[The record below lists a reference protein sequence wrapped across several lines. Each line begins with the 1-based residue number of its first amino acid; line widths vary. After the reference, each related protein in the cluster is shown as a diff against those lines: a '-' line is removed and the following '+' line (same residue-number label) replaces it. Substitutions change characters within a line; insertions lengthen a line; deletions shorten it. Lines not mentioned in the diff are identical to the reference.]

1 MESVRLG
8 YLTNPISKKLA
19 AMASSFIF
27 MWLGFEN
34 LNHKKDIKMK
44 KMTRV
49 LEVDLSIG
57 ESINKLRNGAE
68 WILTSDCL
76 PTIKLDGTA
85 CMIKGGKLYRRYN
98 AKMKPRLLHLAK
110 DGYVY
115 NPSDFKRMPENPIL
129 CNEFPN
135 PNSGSFPVWIL
146 CKESEP
152 NDKLHIEAFNN
163 LKDKVDGTYELIG
176 EKINGNKL
184 NLNGMFLVRHKST
197 PDELER
203 ITGKAMHLSEI
214 PNPENAELTDF
225 LIWVR
230 DNLFEGL
237 VFHNKKT
244 GDMLKLRRNDLT
256 RAATDSEVE
265 EFIKGGGRVR
275 PNKNGARS
283 ISDIRDWHL
292 LNDSDFN
299 EKLFKN

>member
-1 MESVRLG
+1 
-8 YLTNPISKKLA
+8 
-19 AMASSFIF
+19 MASTFVF
-27 MWLGFEN
+27 MWARLEN

-49 LEVDLSIG
+49 LEVDLNKS
-57 ESINKLRNGAE
+57 ESINKLCNGAE

-85 CMIKGGKLYRRYN
+85 CMINGGKLYRRYN
-98 AKMKPRLLHLAK
+98 AKMKHNLLHLAK

-135 PNSGSFPVWIL
+135 PVSGSFPVWIL

-152 NDKLHIEAFNN
+152 NDKLHIDAFNN
-163 LKDKVDGTYELIG
+163 LKDKIDGTYELIG

-184 NLNGMFLVRHKST
+184 NLNGRFLVRHKST

-203 ITGKAMHLSEI
+203 ITGKTMHLSPI
-214 PNPENAELTDF
+214 PKPENAELTDF

-230 DNLFEGL
+230 NNFFEGL

-265 EFIKGGGRVR
+265 EFIKSGGKVR
-275 PNKNGARS
+275 FNKGGARS